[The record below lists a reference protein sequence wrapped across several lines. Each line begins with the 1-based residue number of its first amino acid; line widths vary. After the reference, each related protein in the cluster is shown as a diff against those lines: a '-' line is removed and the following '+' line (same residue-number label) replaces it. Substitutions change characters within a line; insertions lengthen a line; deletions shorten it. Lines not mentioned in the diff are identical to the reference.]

1 MDGSKGEIRDSV
13 IGRHAEAG
21 VSSRRQW
28 FFRSG
33 FDGGAHALPA
43 AAAAGARLMSEV
55 PIITGIIS
63 RSCHR

>member
-21 VSSRRQW
+21 VSTRVAGSG

-43 AAAAGARLMSEV
+43 AAAAGAGLMM
-55 PIITGIIS
+55 
-63 RSCHR
+63 